1 MLLMVP
7 TGETIPRHV
16 TGVSPRPDRPSNRPA
31 RRPRVAKGRPRG
43 RPRGRPEGQ
52 GAAKRPPRHATAVR
66 RILGLGGSRETLS
79 STRTR
84 LSQTGASYY
93 LMFAG
98 LISCGQGGANG
109 RQGMPSGH
117 GGVARGCQ
125 GTARRRPGSQGGAR
139 GRQGGAGGHADSQK
153 DMQADLQWGRMSP
166 LPPHRILASGMLRP
180 RDNFLRGSGFCS

>member
-31 RRPRVAKGRPRG
+31 GRPRVAKGKPRG

-66 RILGLGGSRETLS
+66 RILGLGGSREALS

-98 LISCGQGGANG
+98 LISCGQGGASG

-125 GTARRRPGSQGGAR
+125 GARRRPGSQGGAR
-139 GRQGGAGGHADSQK
+139 GRQGGAGGPCRQPER
-153 DMQADLQWGRMSP
+153 QAGRLAMGASP
-166 LPPHRILASGMLRP
+166 PCPLIES
-180 RDNFLRGSGFCS
+180 